1 MSMGRARTIALLPA
15 LFGAL
20 AATGCGSG
28 EKLIPA
34 DQASSL
40 DSALQQVSEATSAGE
55 CSRALSELQSAQAI
69 FARLPRSVDE
79 RLVARIK
86 DGLDQLAATVG
97 TECEDARARNE
108 SETDVTA
115 RTTEPQTTTT
125 GPETTTTTT
134 TTTTPETTTTTT
146 APPTTTVPPTT
157 TGDPGG
163 VSPDQPQEDG

>member
-1 MSMGRARTIALLPA
+1 MSMGRARTIALLSA

-20 AATGCGSG
+20 ALAGCGSG

-40 DSALQQVSEATSAGE
+40 DSALQQVSEATSAGD
-55 CSRALSELQSAQAI
+55 CARALSELQSAQAA

-97 TECEDARARNE
+97 TECEEARARNE
-108 SETDVTA
+108 GRADATTVT
-115 RTTEPQTTTT
+115 TGPQTTTT
-125 GPETTTTTT
+125 TEPETTTTTT
-134 TTTTPETTTTTT
+134 TTQPETTTTPTTTTTT
-146 APPTTTVPPTT
+146 APATT